1 MESKNNNKENS
12 QISSGIIVSENSIYL
27 KRSDLPKNVSSFNND
42 ANYIS
47 EDALNEWLQN
57 HSYLSESDIKSLIEK
72 NNIVIINEVNKTSD
86 ENTIKQLESYIDKIA
101 GDINAIIDKLN
112 DYNEIIESLKLSSI
126 ELQNKEKDYAKKD
139 DIDDL
144 KNTYASKKWVEGK
157 KYLTSH
163 QSLDGYAKKDDIPSL
178 DEYAKKSEIQSL
190 GYVTKANL
198 DNILKSYALAKYVY
212 NKDYINDIISEIKT
226 TYAKKKDI
234 ESIYMTS
241 NEVKSTFLTKS
252 DAKKLFLS
260 KEDYRGNKSDV
271 TPNDSISKE
280 QLDNAL
286 SNIYNKDYIDD
297 IIYDIKSTYAKY
309 VDIESKYMTSNDAN
323 KTFLTKSDAQKIYL
337 SKEDYRGI
345 KSGISINDTYITKS
359 VEEIQS
365 YINNG
370 KFFFDG
376 LYIIKNGDVAIIKN
390 NKIISINGGRFGN
403 SGLFWEEE
411 D

>member
-112 DYNEIIESLKLSSI
+112 EYNEIIESLKLSSN

-178 DEYAKKSEIQSL
+178 DDYAKKSEIQSL

-198 DNILKSYALAKYVY
+198 DNILKSSALAKYVY

-286 SNIYNKDYIDD
+286 SNIYNKDYIDE
-297 IIYDIKSTYAKY
+297 IIYDIKSTYVKY
-309 VDIESKYMTSNDAN
+309 VDIESKYLSQQTRFQFQ
-323 KTFLTKSDAQKIYL
+323 FLEL
-337 SKEDYRGI
+337 C
-345 KSGISINDTYITKS
+345 SI
-359 VEEIQS
+359 
-365 YINNG
+365 
-370 KFFFDG
+370 
-376 LYIIKNGDVAIIKN
+376 
-390 NKIISINGGRFGN
+390 
-403 SGLFWEEE
+403 
-411 D
+411 

>member
-101 GDINAIIDKLN
+101 GDIDAIIDKLN
-112 DYNEIIESLKLSSI
+112 DYNEIIESIKLSSI

-178 DEYAKKSEIQSL
+178 DDYAKKSEIQSL

-271 TPNDSISKE
+271 TTNDSISKE

-286 SNIYNKDYIDD
+286 SNIYNKDYIDE
-297 IIYDIKSTYAKY
+297 IIYDIKSTYVKY

>member
-280 QLDNAL
+280 QLDNSL

-297 IIYDIKSTYAKY
+297 IIYDIKSTYVKY

>member
-47 EDALNEWLQN
+47 EDALNTWLQN

>member
-286 SNIYNKDYIDD
+286 SNIYNKDYIDE
-297 IIYDIKSTYAKY
+297 IIYDIKSTYVKY

>member
-252 DAKKLFLS
+252 DAKKIFLS

-297 IIYDIKSTYAKY
+297 IIYDIKSTYVKY